1 MDLKLLFVE
10 DQEIRNDLV
19 EFFNK
24 SEILGHTI
32 IADMAETFELGIEK
46 IKTINYDLIILD
58 LCKGEPAE
66 DAEREGLA
74 VLKQIQSYSFIPVI
88 FYTGIAHS
96 IMELQSEVVGVVN
109 KSDGLK
115 VLQEEIERI
124 ISSNI
129 ALLKH
134 KILSHVNDELR
145 NYFWDI
151 IDKQKEIFKPST
163 TDYSLGYLMLRRL
176 SDSLSKENIKK
187 LLGDNKINEDKSHPM
202 EFYIYPTADG
212 DYEAGEILTKDGI
225 YYAVLTPSCDFI
237 EDEKIHRMRSV
248 GRVLLVVAIPL
259 VDNDYYKDYKRT
271 NNRTNRD
278 RLAKLIETRKGDQYF
293 FLPGTPFMENLV
305 LNFQNKIM
313 VDYSELKS
321 FERLAKLDDPFAQ
334 SMVAS
339 FIRYYNR
346 IGFPDIDSNY
356 VIDNL

>member
-1 MDLKLLFVE
+1 MDLKILFVE

-19 EFFNK
+19 EYFDK
-24 SEILGHTI
+24 SEILGHNI
-32 IADMAETFELGIEK
+32 IADMADTFELGIEK
-46 IKTINYDLIILD
+46 IKTSNYDLIVLD
-58 LCKGEPAE
+58 LCKGEPSE
-66 DAEREGLA
+66 NAEREGLT
-74 VLKQIQSYSFIPVI
+74 VLTQIQSYSFIPVI

-96 IMELQSEVVGVVN
+96 ITELQSEVVGVVN

-115 VLQEEIERI
+115 VLQREIERI

-129 ALLKH
+129 ALLKP
-134 KILSHVNDELR
+134 KILSHINNELK
-145 NYFWDI
+145 NYFWNI

-176 SDSLSKENIKK
+176 SHSLSKENIKK

-212 DYEAGEILTKDGI
+212 DYEAGEILNKEGT
-225 YYAVLTPSCDFI
+225 YYAILTPSCDFVQ
-237 EDEKIHRMRSV
+237 DEKIKRIRSV
-248 GRVLLVVAIPL
+248 GKVLLAVASPL
-259 VDNDYYKDYKRT
+259 VDTTYYKDYKKT
-271 NNRTNRD
+271 QNKENRQ
-278 RLAKLIETRKGDQYF
+278 RLEKIIETRKGDQYF

-305 LNFQNKIM
+305 LNFQIKTM
-313 VDYSELKS
+313 VDYSELNS
-321 FERLAKLDDPFAQ
+321 FRRVAKLDDPFAQ

-346 IGFPDIDSNY
+346 IGFPDIDANY